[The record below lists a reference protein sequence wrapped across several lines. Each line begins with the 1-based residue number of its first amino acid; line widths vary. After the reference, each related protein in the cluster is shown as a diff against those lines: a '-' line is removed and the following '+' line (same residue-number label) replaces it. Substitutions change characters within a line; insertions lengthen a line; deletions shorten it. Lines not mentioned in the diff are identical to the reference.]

1 MVVTLVV
8 QYLTRSPGSFI
19 TNLVQSYE
27 YRSYDNRMKSRAGFS
42 EEGSIDQVVV
52 VDIDLSS
59 IEAMG
64 NYYDWQHA
72 YHGQLIDVMSSG
84 APGAILFDIIFDP
97 KSSYE
102 HELVGAL
109 ASGLPES
116 QQDLQEGSN
125 DSHENAQS

>member
-1 MVVTLVV
+1 M
-8 QYLTRSPGSFI
+8 R
-19 TNLVQSYE
+19 
-27 YRSYDNRMKSRAGFS
+27 SRASFS

-64 NYYDWQHA
+64 NYYDWPHA

-116 QQDLQEGSN
+116 QQELQEAAGQYLVNN
-125 DSHENAQS
+125 DPYRMVQSTFDSPVVHHSGY